1 MTTCRVPPTNSVIA
15 ASRDGLARSKR
26 FPVHAS
32 IRAPRMLFYEPAAGQ
47 PRPHALSFD
56 VNANQQPAHLSRWR
70 TRTLSKSTRH
80 FSRDLQNAAGSKK
93 AIRDIDAQ
101 IGQRIREARQAQG
114 MAKAV
119 LTNGLGISFQQV
131 QRTRTAP
138 IGSALHGSATS
149 PSYLECRSLSFMKV
163 LSPSCGR

>member
-1 MTTCRVPPTNSVIA
+1 MPRSTDEQCYRGVARRTSAFETISC
-15 ASRDGLARSKR
+15 SRKYPCPADVVLRAGRWSTETAR
-26 FPVHAS
+26 
-32 IRAPRMLFYEPAAGQ
+32 
-47 PRPHALSFD
+47 LSFD

-114 MAKAV
+114 WPK
-119 LTNGLGISFQQV
+119 
-131 QRTRTAP
+131 R
-138 IGSALHGSATS
+138 
-149 PSYLECRSLSFMKV
+149 C
-163 LSPSCGR
+163 